1 MNKITFLTTCLLT
14 TVLGGCASAPKMAP
28 LLQTPAMPPDQVDM
42 IDVDLAFSLD
52 TDIYENVVQN
62 ISRDIL
68 VGSSIVINVP
78 SVLFEEKSEQS
89 AGDRAGDQDFK
100 TKDFFNL
107 AEQQIE
113 KELIRKGFRV
123 LSRSKFEAKL
133 RSLRDEARCNPNEY
147 RCLYSKVSPEI
158 QPILEELKNKY
169 DRGEISSLQ
178 YSSEIKTFRD
188 QMQISS
194 AGKTRT
200 EGEKELTDISEVIRA
215 AESGP
220 VKADF
225 ILQINLF
232 DTEKRLKV
240 TKDLRHEKDIRDF
253 VRGHPEIENEFENG
267 NSKIGCAVVGAEL
280 NAKLIYVETGEIA
293 WIGEHQ
299 LNEFSSG
306 VQNLS
311 VEMGSRRYVSNRADI
326 VEFVS
331 QQNSPLG
338 RQYRYG
344 KNITVPDIEYRSSL
358 VKPTISSGR
367 CESTWNFSID
377 MRSDLARQVAKELIA
392 TINVK
397 QRTPDNPP
405 NYD

>member
-1 MNKITFLTTCLLT
+1 MRRTIFITACLLAI
-14 TVLGGCASAPKMAP
+14 VLGGCASAPKMAP
-28 LLQTPAMPPDQVDM
+28 LLSMPAIPPDQVDM
-42 IDVDLAFSLD
+42 IDVELSFHQNI
-52 TDIYENVVQN
+52 DIYESVVQN
-62 ISRDIL
+62 ISRNIE

-78 SVLFEEKSEQS
+78 SMLFEEKSKES
-89 AGDRAGDQDFK
+89 AENQDFK

-133 RSLRDEARCNPNEY
+133 RSLRDEARCNPYEY

-169 DRGEISSLQ
+169 DREEITSLQ
-178 YSSEIKTFRD
+178 YSNEIKTFRD

-194 AGKTRT
+194 AGKTRA

-215 AESGP
+215 AESGK
-220 VKADF
+220 VSADY

-232 DTEKRLKV
+232 DTEKKLRI
-240 TKDLRHEKDIRDF
+240 TKDLRHEKEIRNF
-253 VRGHPEIENEFENG
+253 VRSHPEIKNEFDSG
-267 NSKIGCAVVGAEL
+267 NSKIACAVVGAEL
-280 NAKLIYVETGEIA
+280 NAKLIYVQTGEIA

-311 VEMGSRRYVSNRADI
+311 VEMGSRRYVSNRENI
-326 VEFVS
+326 TEFVS

-344 KNITVPDIEYRSSL
+344 KSITVPDIEYRSSL
-358 VKPTISSGR
+358 IKPTLSSGR
-367 CESTWNFSID
+367 CEKTWNFSID
-377 MRSDLARQVAKELIA
+377 MRSELARQVAKELIA
-392 TINVK
+392 TINV
-397 QRTPDNPP
+397 T
-405 NYD
+405 